1 MHTYIFES
9 LMLICF
15 GVSWPV
21 SIAKALRTK
30 FVRGKSWIFMT
41 LVIVGYLSGVLH
53 KVLNPD
59 PATGRISPV
68 VWLYILNLVMVALD
82 LLLYIRY
89 RNNHEC
95 LTVSTNRVL
104 DTEES

>member
-1 MHTYIFES
+1 MHTYIFEA

-30 FVRGKSWIFMT
+30 FVRGKSWLFMS

-59 PATGRISPV
+59 PITGRPHPV
-68 VWLYILNLVMVALD
+68 VWLYLFNLAMVIVD
-82 LLLYIRY
+82 LLLYLRY
-89 RNNHEC
+89 RHNSEQVHG
-95 LTVSTNRVL
+95 SR
-104 DTEES
+104 